1 LVYVIYR
8 FKELILVNNEK
19 EYRQLIVNLSID
31 EKAFLYK
38 KAMKDNSSM
47 NGVLVDL
54 LRKEMEREGLE

>member
-1 LVYVIYR
+1 M
-8 FKELILVNNEK
+8 NNEK

-47 NGVLVDL
+47 KGVLVDL
-54 LRKEMEREGLE
+54 LRQEMVKEGLI